1 MGFAEDTREY
11 REIIEEALSAYIAAC
26 GAPRQLREAM
36 EYSLNAGGK
45 RLRPVLALFTCDM
58 LGGDVRRALPFACAL
73 EMIHTY
79 SLIHDDLP
87 CMDDDDFRRGRPSN
101 HRVFGEANAVLAGD
115 GLLSYAFEI
124 MIDAVKADVSENTI
138 NAAAAVALGA
148 GVKGMVAGQ
157 AIDLASETADD
168 PGIDELRFIQANKT
182 AAMIKASILA
192 GAHIAGAS
200 EEQLAAL
207 GRYGEAYGALFQMTD
222 DILDV
227 EGDFEGMGKTLG
239 KDEAE
244 NKLTYISLYGMSR
257 AKELAEETAR
267 QAVDAI
273 EIFGERAALLR
284 ELAKS
289 CIHRRS

>member
-11 REIIEEALSAYIAAC
+11 REIIEGALSAYIAAC

-58 LGGDVRRALPFACAL
+58 LGGDVCRALPFACAL

>member
-11 REIIEEALSAYIAAC
+11 REIIEDALSAYIAAC

>member
-1 MGFAEDTREY
+1 MGFAEATKEY
-11 REIIEEALSAYIAAC
+11 REKIEAALSGYMASC
-26 GAPRQLREAM
+26 GAPAQLREAM
-36 EYSLNAGGK
+36 EYSLKAGGK
-45 RLRPVLALFTCDM
+45 RLRPVLTLYTCNM
-58 LGGDVRRALPFACAL
+58 LGGDIERALPYACAL

-101 HRVFGEANAVLAGD
+101 HKVFGEANAVLAGD
-115 GLLSYAFEI
+115 GLLSYAFQI
-124 MIDAVKADVSENTI
+124 MLDAVKADLTENAI
-138 NAAAAVALGA
+138 NAARAVSLGA

-157 AIDLASETADD
+157 VIDLASETAEN

-182 AAMIKASILA
+182 AAMIKAALLA

-200 EEQLAAL
+200 EAQLNAI
-207 GRYGEAYGALFQMTD
+207 GQYGELYGALFQMTD

-244 NKLTYISLYGMSR
+244 NKLTYISLYGMDK
-257 AKELAEETAR
+257 AKELAAETAHE
-267 QAVDAI
+267 AVEAI
-273 EIFGERAALLR
+273 AIFEEKAELLR
-284 ELAKS
+284 DLAQS
-289 CIHRRS
+289 CLSRRS

>member
-138 NAAAAVALGA
+138 NAAAAAALGA

>member
-124 MIDAVKADVSENTI
+124 MIDAVKADVSEKTI

-168 PGIDELRFIQANKT
+168 PCID
-182 AAMIKASILA
+182 
-192 GAHIAGAS
+192 
-200 EEQLAAL
+200 
-207 GRYGEAYGALFQMTD
+207 
-222 DILDV
+222 
-227 EGDFEGMGKTLG
+227 
-239 KDEAE
+239 
-244 NKLTYISLYGMSR
+244 
-257 AKELAEETAR
+257 
-267 QAVDAI
+267 
-273 EIFGERAALLR
+273 
-284 ELAKS
+284 
-289 CIHRRS
+289 

>member
-87 CMDDDDFRRGRPSN
+87 CMDDDDFRSGRPSN

>member
-11 REIIEEALSAYIAAC
+11 REIIEGALSAYIAAC
-26 GAPRQLREAM
+26 GAPRQLRETM

-138 NAAAAVALGA
+138 NAAAAAALGA

>member
-36 EYSLNAGGK
+36 EYSINAGGK

>member
-11 REIIEEALSAYIAAC
+11 REIIEGALSAYIAAC

-138 NAAAAVALGA
+138 NAAAAAALGA

-239 KDEAE
+239 KDETE

>member
-200 EEQLAAL
+200 EDQLAAL

>member
-11 REIIEEALSAYIAAC
+11 REIIEGALSAYIAAC

-227 EGDFEGMGKTLG
+227 EGDFEGMGKTLV

>member
-11 REIIEEALSAYIAAC
+11 REIIEDALSAYIAAC

-138 NAAAAVALGA
+138 NAAAAAALGA

>member
-11 REIIEEALSAYIAAC
+11 REIIEGALSAYIAAC

-138 NAAAAVALGA
+138 NAAAAAALGA

>member
-11 REIIEEALSAYIAAC
+11 REIIEGALSAYIAAC